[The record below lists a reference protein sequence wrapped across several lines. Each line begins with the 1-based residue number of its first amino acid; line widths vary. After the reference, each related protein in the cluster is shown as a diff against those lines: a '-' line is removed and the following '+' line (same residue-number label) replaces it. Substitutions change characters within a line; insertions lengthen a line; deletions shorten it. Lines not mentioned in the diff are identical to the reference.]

1 MYAGVLG
8 EVLDVL
14 RVRATSEH
22 DVKQVCLRS
31 CHLMSGNS
39 ERLSRGLKN
48 LLIMFCASRGVP
60 LPVANTSPDPS

>member
-1 MYAGVLG
+1 M
-8 EVLDVL
+8 
-14 RVRATSEH
+14 
-22 DVKQVCLRS
+22 KQVCLRS

-60 LPVANTSPDPS
+60 LPVANTSPDSS